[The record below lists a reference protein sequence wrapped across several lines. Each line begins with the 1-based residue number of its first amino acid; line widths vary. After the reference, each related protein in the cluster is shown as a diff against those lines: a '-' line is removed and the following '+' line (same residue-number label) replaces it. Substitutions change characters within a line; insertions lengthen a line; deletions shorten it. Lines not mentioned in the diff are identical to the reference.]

1 VTEIERTEDADF
13 SYRLRQAV
21 KALELARG
29 KDLTQDELGELVAK
43 KQGRG
48 EPYTG
53 VAVHRWLKGR
63 RPGYETMRAL
73 AAVLAVRPGW
83 LAFGEGELDGVNAT
97 RSRERSAESRA
108 AMRRGGRNLRSAQ
121 PGRRRSDRSG

>member
-1 VTEIERTEDADF
+1 VTESERTDDADF

-29 KDLTQDELGELVAK
+29 KDLTQDELGELVAR

-83 LAFGEGELDGVNAT
+83 LAFGEGGDDDAAVS
-97 RSRERSAESRA
+97 RSVARGAASRA
-108 AMRRGGRNLRSAQ
+108 QLRRPGRNLRSAQ